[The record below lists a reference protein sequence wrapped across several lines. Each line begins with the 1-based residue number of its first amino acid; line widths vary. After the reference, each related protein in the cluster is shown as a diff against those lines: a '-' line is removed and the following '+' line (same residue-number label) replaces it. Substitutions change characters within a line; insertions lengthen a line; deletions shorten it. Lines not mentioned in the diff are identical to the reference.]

1 MAGLVFFTGF
11 PGFIGTRLV
20 GKILSADPQIRVAAL
35 VESKMGDRAR
45 DAAVRIDGGDRIDV
59 LESALRSLVTLRPD
73 NPITETGV
81 LAELKRHGL
90 SSRLGH
96 KRADVKHHWMDPLI
110 VGAPWAGVGAATY
123 LTIRRVR
130 RRP

>member
-1 MAGLVFFTGF
+1 M
-11 PGFIGTRLV
+11 PTRSTAYAQYSE
-20 GKILSADPQIRVAAL
+20 GQAAHWL
-35 VESKMGDRAR
+35 LLI
-45 DAAVRIDGGDRIDV
+45 AADRIDV

-81 LAELKRHGL
+81 LAELKHHGL